1 MFKLRL
7 LLLTLLL
14 MVSSCSTVDAIF
26 GPDEPEVAVA
36 STKDQIAS
44 ENDQLGS
51 DVSDLRA
58 QLKQIKQDIADKK
71 AMKAAELARLEAEQ
85 QAEQKA
91 KQNAIPKDRLW
102 VTVSFRSGFM
112 ELTSDSR
119 AALKRLAAKFLS
131 KDRTQTI
138 EVRGYTDDEP
148 IGGYANSRHTPR
160 HPYKTNLALSQ
171 ARADNVSDVL
181 IGAGLSSAIVKAVGF
196 GANDYVAD
204 NSTDEG
210 RQKNRRSEIHLIS
223 Q

>member
-1 MFKLRL
+1 MLKLRL

-14 MVSSCSTVDAIF
+14 MASSCSTVDAIF
-26 GPDEPEVAVA
+26 GPAEPEVAVA
-36 STKDQIAS
+36 STKNQIAS
-44 ENDQLGS
+44 ENEQLGS
-51 DVSDLRA
+51 EVSDLRD
-58 QLKQIKQDIADKK
+58 QLRQIKQDIADKK
-71 AMKAAELARLEAEQ
+71 SLKAAELARLEAEQ
-85 QAEQKA
+85 TA

-112 ELTSDSR
+112 ELTTDSR

-131 KDRTQTI
+131 KDRLQTI

-148 IGGYANSRHTPR
+148 IGGYARSRHTPR
-160 HPYKTNLALSQ
+160 HPYKTNMALSQ

-181 IGAGLSSAIVKAVGF
+181 IGAGLSANIVHAVGF

-204 NSTDEG
+204 NDTDEG

>member
-1 MFKLRL
+1 M
-7 LLLTLLL
+7 L
-14 MVSSCSTVDAIF
+14 MASSCSTVDAIF
-26 GPDEPEVAVA
+26 GPAEQEEVAVA
-36 STKDQIAS
+36 SSKNQIAS
-44 ENDQLGS
+44 ENEQLGS
-51 DVSDLRA
+51 EVSALRD

-71 AMKAAELARLEAEQ
+71 ALKTAELARL
-85 QAEQKA
+85 QAKQAA

-131 KDRTQTI
+131 KDRLQTI

-148 IGGYANSRHTPR
+148 IGGYANSRHTSR

-181 IGAGLSSAIVKAVGF
+181 IGAGLSADIVRGVGF

-204 NSTDEG
+204 NSTDAG

>member
-1 MFKLRL
+1 MLKLRL
-7 LLLTLLL
+7 LLLTLML
-14 MVSSCSTVDAIF
+14 MISSCSTVDAIF
-26 GPDEPEVAVA
+26 GPSEPDVVAA
-36 STKDQIAS
+36 ATTKDQIAS
-44 ENDQLGS
+44 ENEQLGS
-51 DVSDLRA
+51 EVSDLRD

-85 QAEQKA
+85 AA

-131 KDRTQTI
+131 KERQQTI

-181 IGAGLSSAIVKAVGF
+181 ISAGLPASIVKGVGF
-196 GANDYVAD
+196 GATDYVAD
-204 NSTDEG
+204 NSTNEG

>member
-1 MFKLRL
+1 MLKLRL
-7 LLLTLLL
+7 ILLTLML
-14 MVSSCSTVDAIF
+14 MASSCSTVDAIF
-26 GPDEPEVAVA
+26 GPAEQEVAVA
-36 STKDQIAS
+36 STKNQIAS
-44 ENDQLGS
+44 ENEQLGS
-51 DVSDLRA
+51 EVSALRD

-71 AMKAAELARLEAEQ
+71 ALKTAELARL
-85 QAEQKA
+85 QAEQAA

-131 KDRTQTI
+131 KDRLQTI

-148 IGGYANSRHTPR
+148 IGGYANSRHTSR

-181 IGAGLSSAIVKAVGF
+181 IGAGLSADIVRGVGF

-204 NSTDEG
+204 NSTDAG